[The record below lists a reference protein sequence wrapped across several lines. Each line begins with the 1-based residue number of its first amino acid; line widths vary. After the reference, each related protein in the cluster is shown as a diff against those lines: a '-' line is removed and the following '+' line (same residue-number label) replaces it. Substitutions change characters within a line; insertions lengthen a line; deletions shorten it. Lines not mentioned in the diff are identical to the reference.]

1 MRFLSVMALDILLIP
16 PIMLFKPPIA
26 LLATFLPKSAAALP
40 MSLPISL
47 IQSYVFDSHFLKPL
61 NTDLAL
67 DHAELEIASKRS
79 WALEYISPVQPFKD
93 LYELLNHFDVPFQTD
108 FAFDHAV
115 LEILSHFERD
125 LLAISVSQPFALLYA
140 LLNHFDVPLQ
150 IDFECAQALSEAS
163 EYFCLV

>member
-1 MRFLSVMALDILLIP
+1 
-16 PIMLFKPPIA
+16 MLFKPPIA

-47 IQSYVFDSHFLKPL
+47 IQSYVLDSHFLKPL

-79 WALEYISPVQPFKD
+79 WALEYISPVQSFKD

-108 FAFDHAV
+108 FAFDQAV
-115 LEILSHFERD
+115 LEILSHFARD